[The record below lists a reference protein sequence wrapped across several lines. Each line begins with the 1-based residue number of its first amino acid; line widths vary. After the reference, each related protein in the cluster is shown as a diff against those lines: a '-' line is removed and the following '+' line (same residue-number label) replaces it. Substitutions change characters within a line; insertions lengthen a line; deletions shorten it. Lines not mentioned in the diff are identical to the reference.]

1 MTCINATPSLRA
13 ARGAVREAAA
23 RLCPDEME
31 GHAAA
36 ASLRAGKGILWAVM
50 IRSLFAVVVGV
61 IIGLTTARFV
71 EGAGL
76 ALAGGGQI
84 GPQQTA
90 ALTLG
95 YQVVLVAGWGAGA
108 FAAAASALL
117 IAGRWAPLGG
127 LAAGTIFLAAVIA
140 QFEAGLGWPVWL
152 ASALATA
159 LGGYAAIAL
168 LGATRAHPSS
178 RRKDGLFDD

>member
-1 MTCINATPSLRA
+1 
-13 ARGAVREAAA
+13 
-23 RLCPDEME
+23 
-31 GHAAA
+31 
-36 ASLRAGKGILWAVM
+36 M

-61 IIGLTTARFV
+61 ILGLTAARFV
-71 EGAGL
+71 EGAGF

-84 GPQQTA
+84 AAQQA
-90 ALTLG
+90 DPLT
-95 YQVVLVAGWGAGA
+95 VAHRVALVAGWGVGA

-140 QFEAGLGWPVWL
+140 QLEASLGWPVWL

-168 LGATRAHPSS
+168 LSATQTHPSN
-178 RRKDGLFDD
+178 RQRDRLFDD

>member
-1 MTCINATPSLRA
+1 
-13 ARGAVREAAA
+13 
-23 RLCPDEME
+23 
-31 GHAAA
+31 
-36 ASLRAGKGILWAVM
+36 M

-61 IIGLTTARFV
+61 ILGLTAARFV

-76 ALAGGGQI
+76 ALAGAGQVAA
-84 GPQQTA
+84 QQVEPLTVAHRA
-90 ALTLG
+90 A
-95 YQVVLVAGWGAGA
+95 LVAGWGVGA

-140 QFEAGLGWPVWL
+140 QLEASLGWPVWL

-168 LGATRAHPSS
+168 LGATQTHPSN
-178 RRKDGLFDD
+178 RRQDGLFDD

>member
-1 MTCINATPSLRA
+1 
-13 ARGAVREAAA
+13 
-23 RLCPDEME
+23 
-31 GHAAA
+31 
-36 ASLRAGKGILWAVM
+36 M

-61 IIGLTTARFV
+61 ILGLTAARFV
-71 EGAGL
+71 EGAGF

-84 GPQQTA
+84 AAQQA
-90 ALTLG
+90 DPLT
-95 YQVVLVAGWGAGA
+95 VAHRVALVAGWGVGA

-140 QFEAGLGWPVWL
+140 QLEASLGWPVWL

-168 LGATRAHPSS
+168 LGASQTHPSN
-178 RRKDGLFDD
+178 RRQDGLFDD

>member
-1 MTCINATPSLRA
+1 
-13 ARGAVREAAA
+13 
-23 RLCPDEME
+23 
-31 GHAAA
+31 
-36 ASLRAGKGILWAVM
+36 M

-61 IIGLTTARFV
+61 ILGLTAARFV

-76 ALAGGGQI
+76 ALAGDGLVAAQHAETL
-84 GPQQTA
+84 TA
-90 ALTLG
+90 AHRIA
-95 YQVVLVAGWGAGA
+95 LVTGWGVGA

-140 QFEAGLGWPVWL
+140 QLETALGWPVWL

-168 LGATRAHPSS
+168 LGATQAHPSS
-178 RRKDGLFDD
+178 KQQDGLFDD

>member
-1 MTCINATPSLRA
+1 
-13 ARGAVREAAA
+13 
-23 RLCPDEME
+23 
-31 GHAAA
+31 
-36 ASLRAGKGILWAVM
+36 M

-61 IIGLTTARFV
+61 ILGLTAARFV

-76 ALAGGGQI
+76 ALAGAGQVAAH
-84 GPQQTA
+84 QQAEPLTVAHRA
-90 ALTLG
+90 A
-95 YQVVLVAGWGAGA
+95 LVAGWGVGA

-140 QFEAGLGWPVWL
+140 QLEASLGWPVWL

-168 LGATRAHPSS
+168 LGATQTHPSNRS
-178 RRKDGLFDD
+178 QDGLFDD

>member
-1 MTCINATPSLRA
+1 
-13 ARGAVREAAA
+13 
-23 RLCPDEME
+23 
-31 GHAAA
+31 
-36 ASLRAGKGILWAVM
+36 M

-61 IIGLTTARFV
+61 ILGLTAARFV
-71 EGAGL
+71 EGAGF
-76 ALAGGGQI
+76 ALAGAGQVAA
-84 GPQQTA
+84 QQAEPLTVAHRA
-90 ALTLG
+90 A
-95 YQVVLVAGWGAGA
+95 LVAGWGVGA

-140 QFEAGLGWPVWL
+140 QLEASLGWPVWL

-168 LGATRAHPSS
+168 LGATQTHPSN
-178 RRKDGLFDD
+178 RRQDGLFDD

>member
-1 MTCINATPSLRA
+1 
-13 ARGAVREAAA
+13 
-23 RLCPDEME
+23 
-31 GHAAA
+31 
-36 ASLRAGKGILWAVM
+36 M

-61 IIGLTTARFV
+61 ILGLTAARFV

-76 ALAGGGQI
+76 ALAGAGQVAA
-84 GPQQTA
+84 QQAEPLTVAHRA
-90 ALTLG
+90 A
-95 YQVVLVAGWGAGA
+95 LVAGWGVGA

-140 QFEAGLGWPVWL
+140 QLEASLGWPVWL

-168 LGATRAHPSS
+168 LGATQVHPSN
-178 RRKDGLFDD
+178 RRQDGLFDD